1 MLRMTGVFGRA
12 LNSLERQRV
21 HLGESGLSSSDVTL
35 AARAGP
41 RGVMRAVARGASGES
56 RAAVR
61 HPAGDAGRRRIR
73 VARAGA
79 AKSRGQHPA
88 APARGTRNPAYRGR
102 AVELLSEFLGTL
114 QGIAEETPLAD
125 AVVGGG
131 FGRAAYRLS
140 LLALVGDAQSEAFAG
155 RWRSWRACRLR
166 SPCPMSAAQSAAMK
180 WES

>member
-1 MLRMTGVFGRA
+1 M
-12 LNSLERQRV
+12 
-21 HLGESGLSSSDVTL
+21 
-35 AARAGP
+35 
-41 RGVMRAVARGASGES
+41 
-56 RAAVR
+56 
-61 HPAGDAGRRRIR
+61 
-73 VARAGA
+73 
-79 AKSRGQHPA
+79 
-88 APARGTRNPAYRGR
+88 
-102 AVELLSEFLGTL
+102 LSEFLGTL